1 MITTV
6 TLNPAIDRTII
17 VSKFDYGSVNRVVS
31 SREDIGGKGINVARI
46 LLALGSDA
54 KAIGFIGRNNYPQVE
69 ALLKGD
75 AIPTEFVSID
85 APTRINTKLLEIST
99 HTTTDI
105 NEAGF
110 AVSAQEIEEVRRLIL
125 ACADN
130 SNFLVLSGSVPKGL
144 PSSIYREM
152 IEMIPSHCKIAL
164 DADGLL
170 LMEGLKASP
179 FLIKPNIHELESAL
193 GRTLSSHQEIVDAAA
208 GLILMY
214 GISCV
219 LVSMGADGS
228 ILVTAD
234 QALFASPLPVDVRGT
249 VGAGDSMLAGFI
261 HGLSRGC
268 DIKSSLSWATAC
280 GALAVSQ
287 EGTQA
292 FAKDD
297 AEKFA
302 AMVSISDIRRTKY
315 D

>member
-17 VSKFDYGSVNRVVS
+17 VSKFDYGSVNRVTS

-54 KAIGFIGRNNYPQVE
+54 KAIGFIGRRNYPQVE

-85 APTRINTKLLEIST
+85 ASTRINTKLLESST

-130 SNFLVLSGSVPKGL
+130 SSFLVLSGSVPGGL
-144 PSSIYREM
+144 ATSIYREM
-152 IEMIPSHCKIAL
+152 IEMIPPHCKIAL

-193 GRTLSSHQEIVDAAA
+193 GRTLSSHHEIVDAAA
-208 GLILMY
+208 ELILRY
-214 GISCV
+214 GISYV

-234 QALFASPLPVDVRGT
+234 QALFASPLSVDVKGT

-261 HGLSRGC
+261 YGLSQGC
-268 DIKSSLSWATAC
+268 DIKAALSWATAC
-280 GALAVSQ
+280 GALAVCR

>member
-17 VSKFDYGSVNRVVS
+17 VNNFEYGSVNRVVS

-46 LLALGSDA
+46 LLALGSDS
-54 KAIGFIGRNNYPQVE
+54 KAIGFIGGKNYSQAE
-69 ALLKGD
+69 ALLKTD
-75 AIPTEFVSID
+75 AIPTEFVRID
-85 APTRINTKLLEIST
+85 APTRINTKLLESST

-110 AVSAQEIEEVRRLIL
+110 AVSAQEIEAVRQLIL
-125 ACADN
+125 DDAGK
-130 SNFLVLSGSVPKGL
+130 SSFLVFSGSVPSGL

-152 IEMIPSHCKIAL
+152 IDMIPSHCRIAL

-179 FLIKPNIHELESAL
+179 YLIKPNIHELESAL
-193 GRTLSSHQEIVDAAA
+193 GRTLSSHQQIADAAA
-208 GLILMY
+208 ELILLY
-214 GISCV
+214 GISYV

-228 ILVTAD
+228 ILAAAD
-234 QALFASPLPVDVRGT
+234 QALFASPLPVDVKGT
-249 VGAGDSMLAGFI
+249 VGAGDSMLAGFL
-261 HGLSRGC
+261 HCLSCGF
-268 DIKSSLSWATAC
+268 DIQTALSWATAC

-292 FAKDD
+292 FAKSDV
-297 AEKFA
+297 EKLASKVF
-302 AMVSISDIRRTKY
+302 ISRIQGTKP

>member
-6 TLNPAIDRTII
+6 TLNPAIDRTI
-17 VSKFDYGSVNRVVS
+17 VVNNFEYGSVNRVAS

-69 ALLKGD
+69 ALLKAD
-75 AIPTEFVSID
+75 SIPTEFVSID
-85 APTRINTKLLEIST
+85 APTRINTKLLETST

-105 NEAGF
+105 NEGGF
-110 AVSAQEIEEVRRLIL
+110 DVSLQEIEEIRQLIL
-125 ACADN
+125 SCAEN
-130 SNFLVLSGSVPKGL
+130 SSFLVLSGSVPGGL
-144 PSSIYREM
+144 PSSTYREL
-152 IEMIPSHCKIAL
+152 IEMIPSDCKIAL

-193 GRTLSSHQEIVDAAA
+193 GRTLSSHQEIADAAA
-208 GLILMY
+208 GLILLY
-214 GISCV
+214 GISYV
-219 LVSMGADGS
+219 LVSMGGDGS

-234 QALFASPLPVDVRGT
+234 QAFFAASLPVDVRGT

-261 HGLSRGC
+261 HGLSSGC
-268 DIKSSLSWATAC
+268 DISAALSWATAC

-292 FAKDD
+292 FAKSDV
-297 AEKFA
+297 EKLA
-302 AMVSISDIRRTKY
+302 SMVSITRLPATKHN
-315 D
+315 

>member
-17 VSKFDYGSVNRVVS
+17 VNNFEYGSVNRVAS

-54 KAIGFIGRNNYPQVE
+54 KAIGFIGRNNYPQAQ
-69 ALLKGD
+69 ALLKAD
-75 AIPTEFVSID
+75 AIPTEFISID
-85 APTRINTKLLEIST
+85 APTRINTKLLETST

-110 AVSAQEIEEVRRLIL
+110 AVSGKEIEAVRRLIL
-125 ACADN
+125 DYAEK
-130 SNFLVLSGSVPKGL
+130 STFLVFSGSVPRGL

-152 IEMIPSHCKIAL
+152 IETMPSHCKVAL

-193 GRTLSSHQEIVDAAA
+193 GRTLTSHQEIVDAAA
-208 GLILMY
+208 GLILLY
-214 GISCV
+214 GISYV
-219 LVSMGADGS
+219 LVSMGGDGS

-261 HGLSRGC
+261 HGLSSGC
-268 DIKSSLSWATAC
+268 DLQTALSRATAC

-292 FAKDD
+292 FEKDD
-297 AEKFA
+297 VEKLA
-302 AMVSISDIRRTKY
+302 SMVSITQIPGINHN
-315 D
+315 